1 MLKAIIL
8 KKENINNY
16 PESYKPIL
24 EKLLEEFESGNRVVA
39 MEKITK
45 SGVFINRY
53 EYDKTK
59 WKYILTDSFKV

>member
-8 KKENINNY
+8 KKENIDAY

-24 EKLLEEFESGNRVVA
+24 EKLLEELESGKRIVV

-53 EYDKTK
+53 EYDRTK
-59 WKYILTDSFKV
+59 WKHILTDSFKV